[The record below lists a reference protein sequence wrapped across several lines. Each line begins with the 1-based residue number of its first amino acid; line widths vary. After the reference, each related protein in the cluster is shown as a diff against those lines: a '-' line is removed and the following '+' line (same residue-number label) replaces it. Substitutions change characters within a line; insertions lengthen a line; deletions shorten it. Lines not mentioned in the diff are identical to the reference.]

1 MVIRAHMPESQ
12 SVWTLPTKSIKN
24 SLGPIPEEEWK
35 SETYREK
42 KTGARQPVTGKIEGE
57 SSDCFRL
64 FLFKVNVRFSSKYEL
79 LEKHSPDVCFLKLL
93 KMVTYMPTLIVFQA
107 VHCMVYKGH
116 FQIASDSLRL
126 IKYLSRSYQ
135 SEKNQ

>member
-42 KTGARQPVTGKIEGE
+42 RQERDNLSQRLKGKV
-57 SSDCFRL
+57 L
-64 FLFKVNVRFSSKYEL
+64 NALVFSYSK
-79 LEKHSPDVCFLKLL
+79 
-93 KMVTYMPTLIVFQA
+93 
-107 VHCMVYKGH
+107 
-116 FQIASDSLRL
+116 
-126 IKYLSRSYQ
+126 
-135 SEKNQ
+135 

>member
-42 KTGARQPVTGKIEGE
+42 RHEHDNLSQRLKGKV
-57 SSDCFRL
+57 L
-64 FLFKVNVRFSSKYEL
+64 NALVFSYSK
-79 LEKHSPDVCFLKLL
+79 
-93 KMVTYMPTLIVFQA
+93 
-107 VHCMVYKGH
+107 
-116 FQIASDSLRL
+116 
-126 IKYLSRSYQ
+126 
-135 SEKNQ
+135 